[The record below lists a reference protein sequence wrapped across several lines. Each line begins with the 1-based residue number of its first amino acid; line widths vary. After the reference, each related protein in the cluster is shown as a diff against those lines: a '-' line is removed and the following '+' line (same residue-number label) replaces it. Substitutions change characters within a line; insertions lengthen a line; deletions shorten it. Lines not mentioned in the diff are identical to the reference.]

1 MKKEFLLA
9 IIVGLVMGLFITYG
23 IYYSQKSEEQT
34 QITTTI
40 EELEKNESS
49 TESEVNG
56 LVTIYNPIDESIIE
70 DNSTTVTGKTIAEAF
85 VIIFVNDDPIITQA
99 DETGNFSKEVNLNDL
114 ANIIRVHAIDEDGQD
129 YVVERTVVVYD
140 QELTEEEVW

>member
-140 QELTEEEVW
+140 QELTEEEV

>member
-49 TESEVNG
+49 TEPEVNG

-140 QELTEEEVW
+140 QELTEEEV